1 MNEKEKISNLLSKIT
16 VWAKEKGLH
25 LLTPLDQLPK
35 LNEEYGELN
44 KAFLKNDKIQLADG
58 IGDTL
63 VVCSV
68 IMAQYEQRAKVFNLA
83 DYYYTK
89 LKGFSF
95 GNKLYDLQYQLSSF
109 IEQAVV
115 YFDVT
120 RNDSY
125 SERRVEYVKQ
135 AFSRVVLTMQAFCE
149 EQDIFL
155 SDALNMALT
164 TISFR
169 SGEIVNGVFVKR
181 EPNTV
186 ICVPY
191 AFTKLSNEKLIEK
204 INEYALQNEIKFF
217 KIEFTVNN
225 IIEHKG
231 V

>member
-1 MNEKEKISNLLSKIT
+1 
-16 VWAKEKGLH
+16 
-25 LLTPLDQLPK
+25 
-35 LNEEYGELN
+35 
-44 KAFLKNDKIQLADG
+44 
-58 IGDTL
+58 
-63 VVCSV
+63 
-68 IMAQYEQRAKVFNLA
+68 
-83 DYYYTK
+83 
-89 LKGFSF
+89 
-95 GNKLYDLQYQLSSF
+95 
-109 IEQAVV
+109 
-115 YFDVT
+115 
-120 RNDSY
+120 
-125 SERRVEYVKQ
+125 
-135 AFSRVVLTMQAFCE
+135 MQAFCE